1 MKKTML
7 KFLMLFTVIALMSS
21 CYPGDVATD
30 DLDTVT
36 TLQTSDFSKPDKVV
50 IWWGVHQIK
59 SEDGDGDIPYRGE
72 IDEEILNTTLDN
84 LVDLYGVDNVYIF
97 NYDNSPD
104 PAPSKPVRVITPND
118 VKPNVDLKIIP
129 AIILKENISIG
140 YYPPYWDPWYP
151 WYPCWYCW
159 YPPVYDISSYEVGT
173 VLVGMVNNPWSISK
187 DDKGEWLAA
196 VRGLISS
203 SNSFNGSRTVTG
215 INKAFDQSPY
225 LK

>member
-21 CYPGDVATD
+21 CYPGDVSSE

-36 TLQTSDFSKPDKVV
+36 TLRTGNFTKPDKVV

-59 SEDGDGDIPYRGE
+59 DDSDDNIPYKGE

-84 LVDLYGVDNVYIF
+84 LVELYGVDNVYIF
-97 NYDNSPD
+97 NPDDTPD
-104 PAPSKPVRVITPND
+104 PAPSKPVQVITPND
-118 VKPNVDLKIIP
+118 IKPGGVDLKVFP
-129 AIILKENISIG
+129 AIILKENISVG

-173 VLVGMVNNPWSISK
+173 VLLGMIDNPWTISEN
-187 DDKGEWLAA
+187 DNGQWLAA
-196 VRGLISS
+196 IRGLISGS
-203 SNSFNGSRTVTG
+203 SYNGSRTVKG
-215 INKAFDQSPY
+215 IDKAFDQSPY